1 MSILGEYIKAQAEA
15 DNIQKWINGILAHVT
30 NCREATHVG
39 KYTYPSTSGS
49 ISIFDKSDESP
60 HNRRYVCT
68 ATTKH
73 KSDIAISDAKDLPA
87 AEFLNLILEDG
98 RKVSEHFITG
108 SDAINELK
116 QYVENFEEIK
126 GKIAK
131 AIAGVV
137 PRETTGNIRQVY
149 FPVGDGYH
157 LLSLLTSSSV
167 LYKMK
172 VVIQQQETVSEKVK
186 DSKNELYRKPYS
198 FFRNLTAIKFGGTQ
212 PQNISRL
219 NTKGGYEDIYA
230 DELNDANLKLNP
242 GGGFAYLLSSSP
254 PIIAP
259 RDIVIPRSD
268 FFYNTLRRWQF
279 RNEFDRLHAIFTR
292 ERNDAKTRKLRRE
305 ITADIIDKVMQF
317 VYALRE
323 CEEGWSDREHNHL
336 PRSQKIWLDKKYEE
350 QRNQDDLW
358 IEEVS
363 TDFARWFF
371 RTYEKLHKDNHV
383 KMGQEEMLT
392 IKAEVKEVLKYD
404 RG

>member
-1 MSILGEYIKAQAEA
+1 MSTLGDYIKEQAGS
-15 DNIQKWINGILAHVT
+15 NNTQKWVNDILAHVS

-39 KYTYPSTSGS
+39 KYTHSSTNGS
-49 ISIFDKSDESP
+49 ISILDKSEERP
-60 HNRRYVCT
+60 QNRGYVCT

-87 AEFLNLILEDG
+87 AKFLNLILEDG
-98 RKVSEHFITG
+98 RKVSEHFTTG
-108 SDAINELK
+108 SDYLNELK

-126 GKIAK
+126 GKIVR
-131 AIAGVV
+131 AIAGAA
-137 PRETTGNIRQVY
+137 PGETTGNIRQVY
-149 FPVGDGYH
+149 FPVGEGYH

-172 VVIQQQETVSEKVK
+172 AVIQQQESVSEKAK
-186 DSKNELYRKPYS
+186 DSKNELYRKQYS
-198 FFRNLTAIKFGGTQ
+198 LIKDLTAIKFGGTQ
-212 PQNISRL
+212 PQNISSL

-230 DELNDANLKLNP
+230 EELNNVTLRINP

-259 RDIVIPRSD
+259 RDIIIPRSD

-279 RNEFDRLHAIFTR
+279 RNEFDRLHAIFTK
-292 ERNDAKTRKLRRE
+292 ERNNAKIRKLRRE
-305 ITADIIDKVMQF
+305 LTADIIDKVMQF

-323 CEEGWSDREHNHL
+323 CEKDWSDREHNHL

-350 QRNQDDLW
+350 QRNQDDSW

-371 RTYEKLHKDNHV
+371 RTYEKLHKDDHV